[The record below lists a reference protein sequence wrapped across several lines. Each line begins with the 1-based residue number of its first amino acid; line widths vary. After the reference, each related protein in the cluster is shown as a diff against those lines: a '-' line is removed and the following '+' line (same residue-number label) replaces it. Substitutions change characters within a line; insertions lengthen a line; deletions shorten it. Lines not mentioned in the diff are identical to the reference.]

1 MFKKMTEEYI
11 RSRILEGIRN
21 DLSKIEG
28 TLTYDSVAPVAIE
41 ISTLYTELDRI
52 LNQGYLPSSSGRFLD
67 LKAGEHGIRRKQGKK
82 SLGKLKIEGESG
94 SIVPEGTLVSTNS
107 GLTFKVIEE
116 VVIGIEGKVMANIEA
131 IEIGSKYNLPSNSI
145 RTLNMSLAGVVNIYN
160 ELPTGEG
167 YEVETDEQLLD
178 RLLLKVQKPA
188 TSGNKY
194 HYLQWSKEIQGI
206 GDAVVYPR
214 WNGPMSVKIVLV
226 DNNNMPLVQGKVD
239 EVKSHIENLRPI
251 GADVTVLSAA
261 GLEMNIEATVELEAG
276 ADNKVVEDIFKE
288 RLLEYFKGI
297 SLENGKIYYSKIGS
311 ILMGVEGVVNYPSL
325 TVNGGNTDI
334 SLSDEQ
340 VAIVGRVVLNG

>member
-1 MFKKMTEEYI
+1 MYKQMTEDYI
-11 RSRILEGIRN
+11 RNRILEGIKN
-21 DLSKIEG
+21 DLSKTEG

-41 ISTLYTELDRI
+41 ISTLYGELDRI
-52 LNQGYLPSSSGRFLD
+52 LTQGYLPTSSGQFLD
-67 LKAGEHGIRRKQGKK
+67 LKAGEHGIERKQGNK
-82 SLGKLKIEGESG
+82 SKGILKIQGETG
-94 SIVPEGTLVSTNS
+94 SIVPKDTMVSTNS
-107 GLTFKVIEE
+107 GLTFKITEE
-116 VVIGIEGKVMANIEA
+116 VVVGIEGHVLASIEA
-131 IEIGSKYNLPSNSI
+131 MEIGSRYNVPSNSI
-145 RTLNMSLAGVVNIYN
+145 RTINLSLAGVVNVFN
-160 ELPTGEG
+160 ENPTVEG
-167 YEVETDEQLLD
+167 YDIETDEQLLD

-194 HYLQWSKEIQGI
+194 HYLQWAKEIQGI

-226 DNNNMPLVQGKVD
+226 DNNNMPVVSEKVA
-239 EVKSHIENLRPI
+239 EVKKHIEDLRPI

-276 ADNKVVEDIFKE
+276 ADKKVVEDIFKE

-297 SLENGKIYYSKIGS
+297 SLENGKVYYSKVGS

-325 TVNGGNTDI
+325 TVNGGNSDV